1 MILMKRNFNR
11 NDQFASMF
19 DFAALQDASVAS
31 THTSPTFLLAL
42 GKNSDIFSKTFL
54 NFRPCFRKRDVRV
67 FTRMQL
73 RPL

>member
-42 GKNSDIFSKTFL
+42 GKNSDIFSNIL
-54 NFRPCFRKRDVRV
+54 NFSPCFRKRDVRV

-73 RPL
+73 LPL